1 MATINLKELAEQRN
15 SLMAELDGIAKA
27 AKAETR
33 AYTEEELGKAEELT
47 QKIKAIDATYRA
59 EEERAILAA
68 APKAVPVDGTA
79 SSDESV
85 QAEERAFVEYIRD
98 AKTAELRSDVNLTKS
113 ANGALIPTSIVNKI
127 ISKVKDISPL
137 YALATKYNIGGT
149 ITIPYYDE
157 STTAITMAYATEFT
171 ELESHVGSF
180 TSIQLSGY
188 LAGALTKL
196 SLSLINNSQF
206 DVVGYIVEKMSAAIA
221 EWVEKELIHGSSGKI
236 TGLSGI
242 GTDMTVTAVS
252 STAVTADELMDVQE
266 KVIDAFQGGAI
277 WIMNRTT
284 RAAIR
289 KLKDSDG
296 NYLLNRDVSAKW
308 GYTLFGKDVYTS
320 DNVDAIAAD
329 KVVAFY
335 GDFSGLAIKLSEDA
349 SIQVL
354 REKFATQ
361 HAVGV
366 VAWLEMDAKIENA
379 QKIACLK
386 MKAATQQ
393 AGG

>member
-15 SLMAELDGIAKA
+15 MLMAELDGISKA

-33 AYTEEELGKAEELT
+33 AYTEEELSKAEELT
-47 QKIKAIDATYRA
+47 QQIKAIDATYRA
-59 EEERAILAA
+59 EEEKAILAA
-68 APKAVPVDGTA
+68 APKAVPIDSAV
-79 SSDESV
+79 SSDEGA

-113 ANGALIPTSIVNKI
+113 ANGAIIPTSIVNKI
-127 ISKVKDISPL
+127 ISKVKEISPL

-242 GTDMTVTAVS
+242 GTDMTVTAAS
-252 STAVTADELMDVQE
+252 AAAVTADELMDVQE

-320 DNVDAIAAD
+320 DNVDAIAED

-335 GDFSGLAIKLSEDA
+335 GDFSGLAVKLSEDA

-366 VAWLEMDAKIENA
+366 VAWMEMDAKIENA

-386 MKAATQQ
+386 MKA
-393 AGG
+393 GS

>member
-15 SLMAELDGIAKA
+15 MLMAELDGISKA

-33 AYTEEELGKAEELT
+33 AYTEEELSKAEELT

-59 EEERAILAA
+59 EEEKAILAA
-68 APKAVPVDGTA
+68 APKAVPVDGA
-79 SSDESV
+79 VSSDEGA

-113 ANGALIPTSIVNKI
+113 ANGAIIPTSIVNKI
-127 ISKVKDISPL
+127 ISKVKEISPL
-137 YALATKYNIGGT
+137 YALATKYHIGGT

-236 TGLSGI
+236 TGLSDI
-242 GTDMTVTAVS
+242 GADMTVTAVS

-266 KVIDAFQGGAI
+266 KVIDAFQNGAI

-335 GDFSGLAIKLSEDA
+335 GDFSGLAVKLSEDA
-349 SIQVL
+349 SIQIL

-366 VAWLEMDAKIENA
+366 VAWMEMDAKIENA

-386 MKAATQQ
+386 MKA
-393 AGG
+393 GS

>member
-15 SLMAELDGIAKA
+15 MLMAELDGISKA

-33 AYTEEELGKAEELT
+33 AYTEEELSKAEELT

-59 EEERAILAA
+59 EEEKAILAA
-68 APKAVPVDGTA
+68 APKAVPVDGA
-79 SSDESV
+79 VSSDEGA

-113 ANGALIPTSIVNKI
+113 ANGAIIPTSIVNKI
-127 ISKVKDISPL
+127 ISKVKEISPL
-137 YALATKYNIGGT
+137 YALATKYNISGT

-266 KVIDAFQGGAI
+266 KVIDAFQNGAI
-277 WIMNRTT
+277 WIMNRAT

-335 GDFSGLAIKLSEDA
+335 GDFSGLAVKLSEDA

-366 VAWLEMDAKIENA
+366 VAWMEMDAKIENA

-386 MKAATQQ
+386 MKA
-393 AGG
+393 GS